1 MEFMV
6 SIRQDISVWSKC
18 KFEPMQ
24 GAAVW
29 TACCWCA
36 CVRFLQKAQDILA
49 KEVLNLKFS
58 SRLNKG
64 LKGIVAEYLDA

>member
-1 MEFMV
+1 MANILKIMVVEFMV

-49 KEVLNLKFS
+49 KEVLNLRSFHP
-58 SRLNKG
+58 
-64 LKGIVAEYLDA
+64 D